1 MNGVITLKKKINME
15 KLHNISEV
23 NFENDFIV
31 IKVDGHTFKY
41 KIAELSKKLAY
52 ATDNERTEY
61 QISPSG
67 YGIHWP
73 KIDEDISIEGLI
85 EEMNK

>member
-1 MNGVITLKKKINME
+1 ME

-23 NFENDFIV
+23 NFDNDFII
-31 IKVDGHTFKY
+31 IKVDEHIYRFK
-41 KIAELSKKLAY
+41 IEDLSKKLSK
-52 ATDNERTEY
+52 ATDEEKKEFK
-61 QISPSG
+61 ISPSG

-85 EEMNK
+85 QNNSKLNTF